1 MYSEKGDHSIHV
13 CFSPLSW
20 PIFRQDNALVII
32 TDIFRASTA
41 ICAAFHNKV
50 EAIIPV
56 ETIAESEEYKRMGY
70 ICAGERDGKKLACA
84 DFGNSPYNFM
94 EPRLRGKTIVMNT
107 TNGTKAIK
115 KAVVENN
122 NVIVGAFSNLDAV
135 VDFALQQQKN
145 VIVFCAGWKDRFCTE
160 DSLFAGA
167 VVTELIKRGNGTFNT
182 ICDSAIASAELWN
195 IAKDDLPAF
204 IEKVAHRHRLKK
216 LGLDDVIPYCLELNT
231 TSCLP
236 IYKNDRLVSYDEIN
250 RF

>member
-1 MYSEKGDHSIHV
+1 MYSERGEYSIHV

-20 PIFRQDNALVII
+20 PIFRQDDALVII

-41 ICAAFHNKV
+41 ICAAFDNQV

-56 ETIAESEEYKRMGY
+56 ETIAESEDYKRKGY

-94 EPRLRGKTIVMNT
+94 VPALRGKTIVMNT

-115 KAVVENN
+115 RAVTGNN
-122 NVIVGAFSNLDAV
+122 MVIVGAFTNLDAV
-135 VDFALQQQKN
+135 VNFALKQRRN

-167 VVTELIKRGNGTFNT
+167 VVSRLIEEGNGKFYTM
-182 ICDSAIASAELWN
+182 CDSAIASADLWS
-195 IAKDDLPAF
+195 IAKNDLRGY

-236 IYKNDRLVSYDEIN
+236 FYKNDSLIAHDYSSL
-250 RF
+250 